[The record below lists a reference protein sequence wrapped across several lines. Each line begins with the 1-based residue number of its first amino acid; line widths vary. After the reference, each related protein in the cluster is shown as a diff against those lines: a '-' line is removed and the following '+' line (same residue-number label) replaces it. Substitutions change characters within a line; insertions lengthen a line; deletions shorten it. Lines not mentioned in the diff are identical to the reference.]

1 MINRHKGKYFI
12 VIFCAAAFFISID
25 LCEGAGDKE
34 EVKNY
39 LKDVSPILTNVDI
52 TIRNVG
58 FNALSMK
65 EGAKRM
71 SEYIDQMGLMQC
83 PASMSKQYKM
93 MLLSFKKMRAGLL
106 LFSIERKD
114 IAVGLI
120 RNGAQMLKYA
130 AKDIVAIAE
139 KEGIRKSGNAPE
151 QKGK

>member
-1 MINRHKGKYFI
+1 MINKPKGKYLI
-12 VIFCAAAFFISID
+12 AIFCAALFFISIN

-34 EVKNY
+34 EIVKY
-39 LKDVSPILTNVDI
+39 IKEVAPILTNVDI
-52 TIRNVG
+52 TIRNIG
-58 FNALSMK
+58 LNALSMK

-71 SEYIDQMGLMQC
+71 SEYINQMGLMQC

-106 LFSIERKD
+106 LFSVERKD

-120 RNGAQMLKYA
+120 RNGAQMLKYT

-139 KEGIRKSGNAPE
+139 REGIRKSENAPE

>member
-1 MINRHKGKYFI
+1 MINKGKYFI
-12 VIFCAAAFFISID
+12 FIFCAALFFISIN
-25 LCEGAGDKE
+25 LCEGAGDKDKE
-34 EVKNY
+34 EVIKY
-39 LKDVSPILTNVDI
+39 IKEVAPILTNVDI

-65 EGAKRM
+65 EGAKRI
-71 SEYIDQMGLMQC
+71 SGCIDQMKLMQC

-139 KEGIRKSGNAPE
+139 KEGLRKGENAPE

>member
-1 MINRHKGKYFI
+1 MINKGKYFI
-12 VIFCAAAFFISID
+12 FIFCAALFFISIN

-34 EVKNY
+34 EIAQY
-39 LKDVSPILTNVDI
+39 LKEMSPILTNVDI

-65 EGAKRM
+65 EGAKRI
-71 SEYIDQMGLMQC
+71 SGCIDQMKLMQC

-114 IAVGLI
+114 MAVGLI

-139 KEGIRKSGNAPE
+139 KEGLRKSNNAPE